1 MMLQQNSQGLPN
13 WAWKIIWRTKVPVKA
28 AFLGW
33 LAARDVCQTQNKLQ
47 RRGFSLSS
55 RCYLSNSE
63 EETVEHLFLH
73 CRVSRQCWEHFL
85 SITGISLV
93 IPQKICNL
101 LEIWQS
107 QGVKG
112 SLKQIWRTIPIC
124 IFEGKRLQ
132 IPRVKNECIKKL
144 YFWCYSST
152 IDRMDQYLEFLH
164 FLGDNM

>member
-1 MMLQQNSQGLPN
+1 MMLQQNSQGIPN
-13 WAWKIIWRTKVPVKA
+13 WAWKMIWRTKVPVKA

-33 LAARDVCQTQNKLQ
+33 LAAIDACLTQNKLQ

-124 IFEGKRLQ
+124 IL
-132 IPRVKNECIKKL
+132 
-144 YFWCYSST
+144 WT
-152 IDRMDQYLEFLH
+152 IWLERNKASLRERGYRFPELKTNA
-164 FLGDNM
+164 LKSCTSGVIVVI